1 MSEDPK
7 FLAVR
12 RNLQPGFVAFRQ
24 NDMKLE
30 YTLDNTTWAEAFDF
44 SFIDMNKARSP
55 IEAQTY
61 LAPMIEANGE
71 FHTRWSTG
79 GYGEVAPD
87 FDYST
92 QTAPYL
98 DNRKALCAA
107 LRAYIEIYFNYI
119 VQKRKNGIY
128 EDFSTAENIVSDADT
143 GLAMWGM
150 MAALA
155 VAPEPTTKM
164 VLITTIASLVVGAV
178 LSAAKEYQLQ
188 QLQET
193 YLNPVRWDE
202 LTCQIMDFIGEQ
214 QPSAELLAG
223 ACIMGVIGD
232 NTPTAAAEWL
242 TEAFEPDGYAAF
254 IGYAQE
260 VKNKMAQ
267 GVPVL
272 CPCESSCITVTPL
285 TPSPSNLVF
294 LNALPTVTYFENE
307 ACWQAN
313 RYGSREAIEFTY
325 TFNFACVVNKVS
337 LRYRKL
343 SWNPGPYTTVMLGN
357 SYLIYSNKPSGL
369 QTYTFNVSKPMAIGD
384 NFYVRILVPVGEAYL
399 AQVFSFEICYTV

>member
-44 SFIDMNKARSP
+44 SFIDLNKARSP
-55 IEAQTY
+55 IEAQNY
-61 LAPMIEANGE
+61 LAPIHEANDE

-92 QTAPYL
+92 QTPPYL

-107 LRAYIEIYFNYI
+107 LRAYIEIYFRYI
-119 VQKRKNGIY
+119 TVKRENGIY
-128 EDFSTAENIVSDADT
+128 EDYQVAENAVSDADT
-143 GLAMWGM
+143 GLAMAGI
-150 MAALA
+150 MATLA
-155 VAPEPTTKM
+155 IAPEPSTKF
-164 VLITTIASLVVGAV
+164 VLIATIASLVVGAV
-178 LSAAKEYQLQ
+178 LNAAKEYQLQ

-193 YLNPVRWDE
+193 YLNPVMWDE
-202 LTCQIMDFIGEQ
+202 LTCQIMDYIGEQ

-272 CPCESSCITVTPL
+272 CPCEPACITVTPL

-294 LNALPTVTYFENE
+294 KNAQPTVTYFENE

-313 RYGSREAIEFTY
+313 RYGNREAIEFTY

-337 LRYRKL
+337 VRFRKL
-343 SWNPGPYTTVMLGN
+343 SYEPAPYTSIMLGN
-357 SYLIYSNKPSGL
+357 LWLLYSNKSSGL